1 MLASCK
7 FGQGEEKEG
16 AGGRIRTDEAG
27 NRPRANMSLVI

>member
-1 MLASCK
+1 MLTSCT
-7 FGQGEEKEG
+7 FGQGKEKEG